1 MISAIQTSVAGMMRA
16 SERANE
22 AAAAIVRA
30 PVTAG
35 NRPPAAT
42 TDTAATAVAAIV
54 ALSVAAHS
62 YKADATAVRVADEM
76 LGETIDRLS

>member
-22 AAAAIVRA
+22 AAAAIVRTPIAAENGA
-30 PVTAG
+30 PA
-35 NRPPAAT
+35 NAEAA
-42 TDTAATAVAAIV
+42 AVMAIV
-54 ALSVAAHS
+54 ALSAAAQS
-62 YKADATAVRVADEM
+62 YKADATAVRVASEM